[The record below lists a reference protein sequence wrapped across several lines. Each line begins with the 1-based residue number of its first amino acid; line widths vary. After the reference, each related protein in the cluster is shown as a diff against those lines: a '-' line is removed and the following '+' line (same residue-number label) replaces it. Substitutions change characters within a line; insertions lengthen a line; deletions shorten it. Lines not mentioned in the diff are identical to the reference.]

1 MAHDDSQS
9 SEPICFSG
17 SLVFPIYSTEYAR
30 DLAGYTDVSI
40 GVKITLL
47 LILAFTIFLHSRR
60 KAREIRSSGPLGLP
74 LVNVFQ
80 IPNDRQWLVGDN
92 WKELYGAGCHYINI
106 FGAAAII
113 LSSYKT
119 ATELLDGRAAQSRIF
134 NHEYGAESSSD
145 GIKEP
150 PSLQFKEIRR
160 FFNGFIGP
168 RQFVDNQ
175 VGSALKNA
183 QAAENL
189 WFLGKS
195 LKAPG
200 GVFEHARES
209 VTLISASVRDC
220 SGQGSLEVEPHSAV
234 RSVSYGDAWNGL
246 IIIAALGLHHL
257 ITEDDVSILH
267 DPQTFPDPSAFK
279 PERFLTS
286 DGSFKTEGPAE
297 IVTSAFDVCP
307 GIYLA
312 ENDVFLIVATTLYFF
327 LITKAIDEATGEE

>member
-1 MAHDDSQS
+1 MAHDDSQLG
-9 SEPICFSG
+9 ITGKNCTG
-17 SLVFPIYSTEYAR
+17 MSLY
-30 DLAGYTDVSI
+30 
-40 GVKITLL
+40 
-47 LILAFTIFLHSRR
+47 
-60 KAREIRSSGPLGLP
+60 
-74 LVNVFQ
+74 Q
-80 IPNDRQWLVGDN
+80 
-92 WKELYGAGCHYINI
+92 I
-106 FGAAAII
+106 FGAPAII

-119 ATELLDGRAAQSRIF
+119 ATELLDGRATQSRIF
-134 NHEYGAESSSD
+134 NHEYGAKSSPD

-150 PSLQFKEIRR
+150 PSLQFKEFRR
-160 FFNGFIGP
+160 FSNGFIGP

-189 WFLGKS
+189 RFLGKS

-246 IIIAALGLHHL
+246 IIITALGLHHL
-257 ITEDDVSILH
+257 ITEDDVYSGLEVGSSSSVVA
-267 DPQTFPDPSAFK
+267 FPDPSALR

-286 DGSFKTEGPAE
+286 DGSFETEGPAE
-297 IVTSAFDVCP
+297 IVMSAFGFGRRQVSVCP
-307 GIYLA
+307 GIHLA
-312 ENDVFLIVATTLYFF
+312 ENDVFLVVATTLYFF